1 MLSLA
6 EENYLKQIFRLSRPG
21 KSVTT
26 NAIAQTVQTKASS
39 VTDMLNKLSAK
50 KLIEYKKYQGVN
62 LTSLGKKTALII
74 VRKHRLWE
82 YFLAEKL
89 KFPWENVHTIAEE
102 LEHIQSDEL
111 IQKLD
116 QYLGYP
122 KFDPHGD
129 PIPDKNGNLPSLPS
143 TIHLTKGKIGVNY
156 KLVAVCDDR
165 EEFLVF
171 LNKTGIKLNC
181 LINIKNRFEFNNTL
195 ELEIKSSKKTIILDE
210 SVQEK
215 LLIQKK

>member
-21 KSVTT
+21 ISVST

-62 LTSLGKKTALII
+62 LTSLGKKTALLI

-89 KFPWENVHTIAEE
+89 KFPWENVHTIAEQ

-116 QYLGYP
+116 QYLGFP

-143 TIHLTKGKIGVNY
+143 TLNLTKGKVGVNY

-181 LINIKNRFEFNNTL
+181 LISVKNRFEFNNTL
-195 ELEIKSSKKTIILDE
+195 ELEIKSTKKTIILDE